1 MEDENYNLLLQKLQD
16 QDAKIEAIEKRC
28 KDLIALN
35 EALYNTK
42 DEPTSINKANR
53 HDELKKKLKGG
64 MRYGL

>member
-1 MEDENYNLLLQKLQD
+1 MQEQD
-16 QDAKIEAIEKRC
+16 DKIAAIEKRC

-42 DEPTSINKANR
+42 DEPTSITKAQR

>member
-1 MEDENYNLLLQKLQD
+1 MEDENYNLLLQRLQE
-16 QDAKIEAIEKRC
+16 QDTKIEAIEKRC

-42 DEPTSINKANR
+42 DEPTSINKAER